1 MKKFGM
7 AIMAGVL
14 CAGQAW
20 AAQHIRV
27 LIVDGESAAPY
38 HNWAAI
44 TPVLKKELDEVG
56 IFDTEVLTAPP
67 KGADF
72 SSFHPDW
79 KKYGV
84 IVLNYDAPDERW
96 PDDVKA
102 SFEQYMKDGGG
113 LVTIHAADNAFPHWK
128 AYNQMIGI
136 GGWRGRK
143 EDAGPHWVW
152 KDGKMVPL
160 EDTGHNAMHG
170 LRKPFLVTVRDTK
183 NPVMRGLP
191 TTWMHMG
198 DELYGY
204 LRGPGGM
211 TVLATAYSDPA
222 NHGTG
227 DDEPMVMT
235 STFGKGRTFHTAWGH
250 DVYAQSSTDSVVLF
264 QRGVEWAATGKV
276 TQTVPA
282 TFPTAN
288 TVSFRADLAA
298 MDPNA
303 AKGANPLDM
312 TMPTRPMGPRPA
324 GAPGAMAPGTPTQAP
339 PQR

>member
-1 MKKFGM
+1 MKTFGM
-7 AIMAGVL
+7 AVMAGVL
-14 CAGQAW
+14 CASQAW

-38 HNWAAI
+38 HNWAAT

-56 IFDTEVLTAPP
+56 IFETEVLTAPP
-67 KGADF
+67 KGSDF
-72 SSFHPDW
+72 SGFHPDW

-96 PDDVKA
+96 PDDVKT

-113 LVTIHAADNAFPHWK
+113 LVVVHAADNAFPHWK
-128 AYNQMIGI
+128 AFNQMTGI
-136 GGWRGRK
+136 GGWRGRN
-143 EDAGPHWVW
+143 ESAGPHWVW
-152 KDGKMVPL
+152 KDGKVVPL
-160 EDTGHNAMHG
+160 EDTGQNAMHG
-170 LRKPFLVTVRDTK
+170 LRKPFLVTVRDT
-183 NPVMRGLP
+183 NSPVMRGLP
-191 TTWMHMG
+191 KTWMHMG

-235 STFGKGRTFHTAWGH
+235 SIFGKGRTFHFAWGH
-250 DVYAQSSTDSVVLF
+250 DVYALSSTDSVVLF
-264 QRGVEWAATGKV
+264 QRGTEWAATGKV
-276 TQTVPA
+276 TQAVPA
-282 TFPTAN
+282 TFPTAT

-312 TMPTRPMGPRPA
+312 TMPTRPMRPSQT
-324 GAPGAMAPGTPTQAP
+324 GASPAAPAQAA

>member
-56 IFDTEVLTAPP
+56 IFDTEVLTAPA

-102 SFEQYMKDGGG
+102 SFEQYMKNGGG
-113 LVTIHAADNAFPHWK
+113 LVTIHAADNAFPQWK
-128 AYNQMIGI
+128 AFNQMIGV

-152 KDGKMVPL
+152 KDGKMTPI
-160 EDTGHNAMHG
+160 EDPGHYATHG
-170 LRKPFLVTVRDTK
+170 LRVPFLVTVRDSS

-191 TTWMHMG
+191 KTWMHIG
-198 DELYGY
+198 DELYAN

-211 TVLATAYSDPA
+211 TVLATAYSDPK

-227 DDEPMVMT
+227 YDEPMVMT

-288 TVSFRADLAA
+288 TVSFRTDLSA

-312 TMPTRPMGPRPA
+312 TMPARPMGPRPA
-324 GAPGAMAPGTPTQAP
+324 GAPGAAAPGAPTQAP